1 MYTLIKEYKKSC
13 GLIRK
18 RIKLLTEQKNSLV
31 RSGKSNIV
39 NELDIERRIRLL
51 YVENAELEEIIEHLE
66 KYAGRVEKRGKA

>member
-1 MYTLIKEYKKSC
+1 MYALIKDYRKSC

-31 RSGKSNIV
+31 RSGKPDIV

-66 KYAGRVEKRGKA
+66 KYAWRVEKRGKA